1 MERSVL
7 MIRSIACRTVV
18 CSVAFA
24 VYTVLGVDTRDYS
37 TYVRLYSY
45 VKVTNNWPAAECWN
59 PKGEMNDDGYY
70 LVIKGVTLAS
80 STSSAMIQTL
90 WPGRELAIAGT
101 FRPTASGGRQGVA
114 ITPRLAILPGG
125 KLSIGS
131 AYGTVKGD
139 TVDIRGT
146 ADNPSIVDYD
156 YSYSD
161 KETTGRYAQ
170 LDIAFTGDRDSV
182 VKFTRSAH
190 DIYDFVR
197 AFRVTGGFANFLGTM
212 ILEGE
217 HVWLRPET
225 SATSFDVGGTI
236 ELRSGANL
244 YIATL
249 APKFGTFVM
258 GEGTTLD
265 IDAGR
270 YVTVTNSFTI
280 ADGCRIKVRA
290 LPSTAWVTDD
300 GVKTPPE
307 IPVISVCGAENA
319 AAVDRN
325 ALLSAIVSGSE
336 SFKDSMGSGIPRIK
350 IVERVRD
357 DGGVDFLVS
366 HHPVVK
372 LIKGCSANESPFGS
386 DGFEYMFSDGQP
398 ISPEKDYVSIE
409 RAIYFDGTNYEF
421 PGNSL
426 TLSKHTHPFG
436 FYSAQR
442 FHVNDLRLLDGA
454 WFRSMAKNA
463 YAYLS
468 GAVNVIGD
476 VEFCMSGNKKF
487 GLEASLS
494 GAGDIRVLL
503 DVEKILDKASA
514 WVGTLELSGD
524 NSAYAG
530 RFLVGFFNEEITY
543 KKEMATTNL
552 TLKVSSGSHLGG
564 SIEEFTYDA
573 VKIAKT
579 CTLSVSGIA
588 TFNAKNRGW
597 CLLDGASVEVAEGKV
612 ATMCESVTF
621 GGTSTKKGRGT
632 LILGGGAKFY
642 DAENDAAVDEP
653 NGAGFHIAEGALGV
667 TSADALRN
675 VAVSFSKNAR
685 LVAVAGAA
693 GLSLTSLPV
702 VEGDILRVEISKD
715 PEAVS
720 GSVDIITLPASVP
733 FDSSKLS
740 VARPSGFGLG
750 GIKTRIE
757 GENVVYYTTFK
768 KLGLS
773 ISIR

>member
-146 ADNPSIVDYD
+146 ADNPSIIDYD
-156 YSYSD
+156 HSYPD
-161 KETTGRYAQ
+161 AQAPGRYAK

-249 APKFGTFVM
+249 DPKFGTFVM
-258 GEGTTLD
+258 GEGATLD

-290 LPSTAWVTDD
+290 LPSTAWVTD
-300 GVKTPPE
+300 
-307 IPVISVCGAENA
+307 
-319 AAVDRN
+319 
-325 ALLSAIVSGSE
+325 
-336 SFKDSMGSGIPRIK
+336 
-350 IVERVRD
+350 ERMT
-357 DGGVDFLVS
+357 G
-366 HHPVVK
+366 
-372 LIKGCSANESPFGS
+372 
-386 DGFEYMFSDGQP
+386 
-398 ISPEKDYVSIE
+398 
-409 RAIYFDGTNYEF
+409 
-421 PGNSL
+421 
-426 TLSKHTHPFG
+426 
-436 FYSAQR
+436 
-442 FHVNDLRLLDGA
+442 
-454 WFRSMAKNA
+454 
-463 YAYLS
+463 
-468 GAVNVIGD
+468 
-476 VEFCMSGNKKF
+476 
-487 GLEASLS
+487 
-494 GAGDIRVLL
+494 
-503 DVEKILDKASA
+503 
-514 WVGTLELSGD
+514 
-524 NSAYAG
+524 
-530 RFLVGFFNEEITY
+530 
-543 KKEMATTNL
+543 
-552 TLKVSSGSHLGG
+552 
-564 SIEEFTYDA
+564 
-573 VKIAKT
+573 
-579 CTLSVSGIA
+579 
-588 TFNAKNRGW
+588 
-597 CLLDGASVEVAEGKV
+597 
-612 ATMCESVTF
+612 
-621 GGTSTKKGRGT
+621 
-632 LILGGGAKFY
+632 
-642 DAENDAAVDEP
+642 
-653 NGAGFHIAEGALGV
+653 
-667 TSADALRN
+667 
-675 VAVSFSKNAR
+675 
-685 LVAVAGAA
+685 
-693 GLSLTSLPV
+693 
-702 VEGDILRVEISKD
+702 
-715 PEAVS
+715 
-720 GSVDIITLPASVP
+720 
-733 FDSSKLS
+733 
-740 VARPSGFGLG
+740 
-750 GIKTRIE
+750 
-757 GENVVYYTTFK
+757 
-768 KLGLS
+768 
-773 ISIR
+773 

>member
-24 VYTVLGVDTRDYS
+24 VCTVLGVDTRDYS
-37 TYVRLYSY
+37 TYVKLKSY
-45 VKVTNNWPAAECWN
+45 VKVTDNWPAAECWS
-59 PKGEMNDDGYY
+59 PKGEMTEDGYY

-80 STSSAMIQTL
+80 STSKGMEQTP
-90 WPGRELAIAGT
+90 WPGQELAIAGS
-101 FRPTASGGRQGVA
+101 FRATASGGRGGAA
-114 ITPRLAILPGG
+114 ITPRLALLPGG

-131 AYGTVKGD
+131 AYGMVKGD

-156 YSYSD
+156 YSYSTE
-161 KETTGRYAQ
+161 KAAGRYAQ

-190 DIYDFVR
+190 DNYDFVR

-225 SATSFDVGGTI
+225 TATTFDVGGTI

-244 YIATL
+244 YIETL
-249 APKFGTFVM
+249 NPKFGTFVM

-265 IDAGR
+265 IEVGR
-270 YVTVTNSFTI
+270 FVTVTNSFTI

-290 LPSTAWVTDD
+290 MPSTAWVTDN

-319 AAVDRN
+319 ASVDRN
-325 ALLSAIVSGSE
+325 ALFSAILSGSAD
-336 SFKDSMGSGIPRIK
+336 FKDTLGSGIPRIK
-350 IVERVRD
+350 LEERVRD
-357 DGGVDFLVS
+357 DGGVDFMVS
-366 HHPVVK
+366 HHPVVELNK
-372 LIKGCSANESPFGS
+372 ACSASESPFGNE
-386 DGFEYMFSDGQP
+386 GFDSMLSDGQP
-398 ISPEKDYVSIE
+398 ISPKKDYVAKD

-426 TLSKHTHPFG
+426 TLSGHTHPFG
-436 FYSAQR
+436 FYSGQR
-442 FHVNDLRLLDGA
+442 FRVNDLRLLDGV
-454 WFRSMAKNA
+454 WLRSMAKNA

-476 VEFCMSGNKKF
+476 VEFWMSGNKKF
-487 GLEASLS
+487 GLEADLS
-494 GAGDIRVLL
+494 GTGDIRVLL
-503 DVEKILDKASA
+503 DVDKILDKESA

-524 NSAYAG
+524 NSAYSG
-530 RFLVGFFNEEITY
+530 RFLVGFLNAKITY
-543 KKEMATTNL
+543 SKQVATTNL
-552 TLKVSSGSHLGG
+552 TLRVSAGEHLGG
-564 SIEEFTYDA
+564 SPGEFTYDA
-573 VKIAKT
+573 VKIAKA
-579 CTLSVSGIA
+579 CALSVSGTA
-588 TFNAKNRGW
+588 TFNARNRGW

-653 NGAGFHIAEGALGV
+653 NGAGFHIADGALGV
-667 TSADALRN
+667 TSADALRG

-693 GLSLTSLPV
+693 GLSLTSLPA
-702 VEGDILRVEISKD
+702 VEGDVLRVEISKD
-715 PEAVS
+715 SEAVS